1 MSRSTLRPSPNEEA
15 QMVQEELQRRRKLRI
30 LQVREQEKANAIR
43 IRRATQ
49 EKHEKEI
56 NILAY
61 ALEKKWRADHQ
72 KELKE
77 SEEQFASCLQDV
89 GTAHEDAKENE
100 PNQALKDAIAEKNQ
114 KDAIKRG
121 ELAIKHE
128 RHLRLMRDQESIEIR
143 RRRHVAMIKERVRA
157 KHIANLPPPHP
168 NPADYFQN
176 DTTSTKSSK
185 SSGSIPDQPGR
196 YATIRISDH
205 ESTMT
210 TTVALG
216 LPSDAVVERATA
228 AEIAVDAREEA
239 IKEGERIALLQAEK
253 EKATEECM
261 EKARV
266 RHQVCYK
273 ARSIQIGKISPLLKY
288 AYNHSKVNILNVLNM
303 GMKYQV
309 LSFTYAKID

>member
-1 MSRSTLRPSPNEEA
+1 MNRSTLRPSPNEEA
-15 QMVQEELQRRRKLRI
+15 QMVQEEFQRRRKLRI

-49 EKHEKEI
+49 EKHEKEV

-61 ALEKKWRADHQ
+61 ALEKKWRANHQ

-77 SEEQFASCLQDV
+77 SEERFASCLKDV
-89 GTAHEDAKENE
+89 GSAQEDAKENE

-114 KDAIKRG
+114 KDAVDRG
-121 ELAIKHE
+121 ESALKHE
-128 RHLRLMRDQESIEIR
+128 RHLQRMRDQESIEIR

-157 KHIANLPPPHP
+157 KHIANLPPPLP
-168 NPADYFQN
+168 NPADYLHN
-176 DTTSTKSSK
+176 DTTSTKSS
-185 SSGSIPDQPGR
+185 GSIPNQPGR
-196 YATIRISDH
+196 YATIRIADH

-210 TTVALG
+210 TTIALG

-253 EKATEECM
+253 DKATEECM

-266 RHQVCYK
+266 RHKVC
-273 ARSIQIGKISPLLKY
+273 
-288 AYNHSKVNILNVLNM
+288 LNVTWIRL
-303 GMKYQV
+303 
-309 LSFTYAKID
+309 TYRPTRAM